1 MCPSSKTQFKINNE
15 KIEPHNISVQTNKL
29 KKKKNWSIPSITVL
43 ALLTITLHKLLLYAL
58 TIDFE
63 EWAMQR
69 KGNETDVRETGK
81 VRKIK
86 GDVHSTQ
93 WRWYHS

>member
-15 KIEPHNISVQTNKL
+15 KIEAHNISVQSNKL
-29 KKKKNWSIPSITVL
+29 KKKNWSIPSITVL
-43 ALLTITLHKLLLYAL
+43 ALLTVTLNKLLLYAL
-58 TIDFE
+58 TTDFE
-63 EWAMQR
+63 EWAMLR